1 MHKSFACEKG
11 LCSIGYE
18 NVMHVGKGK
27 KGSALLFGVYI
38 KLEKIGYVIGCVL
51 CMFDKYL
58 RVKKI
63 Y

>member
-1 MHKSFACEKG
+1 
-11 LCSIGYE
+11 
-18 NVMHVGKGK
+18 MHVGKGK
-27 KGSALLFGVYI
+27 KGCALLFGVYI

-58 RVKKI
+58 QVKKI